1 MEESYSSG
9 EQALLAEQEILQAF
23 GNYRTTNPTWPEAL
37 GGKTEFFNRN
47 ILEL

>member
-23 GNYRTTNPTWPEAL
+23 VDYRTLNPTWPEAL